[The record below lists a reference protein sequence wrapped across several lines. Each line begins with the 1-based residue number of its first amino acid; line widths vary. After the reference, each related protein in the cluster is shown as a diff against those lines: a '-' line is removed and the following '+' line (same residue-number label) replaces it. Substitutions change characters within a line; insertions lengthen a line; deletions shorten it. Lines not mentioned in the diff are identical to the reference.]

1 MGQGGLLV
9 LPEHGCGIDNRANSD
24 MLFVD
29 FREIVH
35 TVLRPA
41 SPRQLRGGVG
51 TAAPIIGVADHRY
64 GVRWTAGEK
73 TARANAR
80 AAARAVGPAEVL
92 RVRAQ
97 QHKAMKKK
105 SCAGGGRRHAAG
117 D

>member
-1 MGQGGLLV
+1 MRSVPGQEEPSAAGQGGLLV

-51 TAAPIIGVADHRY
+51 TAAPIIGESAWRCC
-64 GVRWTAGEK
+64 T
-73 TARANAR
+73 
-80 AAARAVGPAEVL
+80 
-92 RVRAQ
+92 
-97 QHKAMKKK
+97 
-105 SCAGGGRRHAAG
+105 GR
-117 D
+117 